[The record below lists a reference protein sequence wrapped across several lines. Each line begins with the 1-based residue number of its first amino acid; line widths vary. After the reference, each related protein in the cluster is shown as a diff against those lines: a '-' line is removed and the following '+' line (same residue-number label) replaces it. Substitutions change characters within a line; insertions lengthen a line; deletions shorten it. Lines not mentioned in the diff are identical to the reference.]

1 MSEHPSHHHDDFLDP
16 GVPHVSAK
24 EYLTGF
30 LLSLLLTAA
39 ISIAVTVCAG
49 MLAIRYFEHT
59 RLQAT
64 RRQLARLGIG
74 ELASL
79 MPDAGSHASAEAAAG
94 QVAATNAE
102 APVKKGLGVDVTPP

>member
-1 MSEHPSHHHDDFLDP
+1 MDSQRNCISNVRPAGLDFPQAAHKL
-16 GVPHVSAK
+16 AWLL
-24 EYLTGF
+24 EQAFNRRLTGVA
-30 LLSLLLTAA
+30 LKDES
-39 ISIAVTVCAG
+39 
-49 MLAIRYFEHT
+49 
-59 RLQAT
+59 
-64 RRQLARLGIG
+64 G